1 MKKYAVVVS
10 TFDNRG
16 NVTANIVDFVE
27 AEKKPEQEYIS
38 TRSKD
43 IYTDYFDS
51 FEEAE
56 EFVKEARL
64 A

>member
-1 MKKYAVVVS
+1 MKKYFVVVS

-16 NVTANIVDFVE
+16 NVTASIVDTIK
-27 AEKKPEQEYIS
+27 AEKKPEQDYKS

-43 IYTDYFDS
+43 IYTDYFDTL
-51 FEEAE
+51 EEAK
-56 EFVKEARL
+56 EFVEEARL

>member
-1 MKKYAVVVS
+1 MKKYFVVVS

-16 NVTANIVDFVE
+16 NVTASIVDTVE
-27 AEKKPEQEYIS
+27 AEKKPEQGYKS

-51 FEEAE
+51 FEEAK
-56 EFVKEARL
+56 EFVEEARL